1 MYKSVYKGLDNTQS
15 NSGNRY
21 YGETFTGNYTVT
33 NWEMKLTNR
42 FKGATETYAIQF
54 EAVRG
59 GRILY
64 IYRESVEELH
74 LFKMK

>member
-15 NSGNRY
+15 ISGNRY

-42 FKGATETYAIQF
+42 FKCATET
-54 EAVRG
+54 
-59 GRILY
+59 
-64 IYRESVEELH
+64 
-74 LFKMK
+74 